1 MRRVER
7 LTRQPAWALGGLA
20 AVAVPLFVTLGLP
33 SYWVY
38 LSTTATVVALLC
50 LSVGVV
56 FGRAGMVALC
66 PMAFAAIGALST
78 ALANHLDL
86 GLPFPVL
93 IVAAG
98 LVTVPFGIAVGLP
111 ALRLRGLN
119 LAIVTLSFAVA
130 VHAIVNTVG
139 FPGGEALEVVP
150 RPDWATD
157 DPAYFLVCWI
167 VFVVACVVVSWV
179 GGRRGGAAWL
189 AVRSS
194 ERGTAATGL
203 SVPRV
208 KLTAFAVSAFL
219 AGVAGALLAGELG
232 QLNATGFDPLQ
243 SLTIFALAVM
253 VGARY
258 PEGAAF
264 GGILAAFLP
273 ELLRQV
279 DLPQDLAGV
288 IFAVGAAVGLAK
300 GSGGAAADLRAAGR
314 SLYQPVPAAG
324 PAAHAVHCGHT

>member
-1 MRRVER
+1 M
-7 LTRQPAWALGGLA
+7 
-20 AVAVPLFVTLGLP
+20 F
-33 SYWVY
+33 
-38 LSTTATVVALLC
+38 ALLC

-66 PMAFAAIGALST
+66 PMAFAAIGALTT
-78 ALANHLDL
+78 ALANHLEL

-93 IVAAG
+93 LVVAG
-98 LVTVPFGIAVGLP
+98 LVTVPFGVAIGLP

-130 VHAIVNTVG
+130 VARGRQHRRDSPVARRSRSC
-139 FPGGEALEVVP
+139 PGRTGPPTTPPTSWCAGWSSWWPAWCCRGWAPAGAGRPGSPCAPANEA
-150 RPDWATD
+150 
-157 DPAYFLVCWI
+157 
-167 VFVVACVVVSWV
+167 
-179 GGRRGGAAWL
+179 
-189 AVRSS
+189 
-194 ERGTAATGL
+194 TAATGL

-219 AGVAGALLAGELG
+219 AGVAGSLLAGELG

-258 PEGAAF
+258 PEGAAL

-288 IFAVGAAVGLAK
+288 IFAVGAAFGLAK

-314 SLYQPVPAAG
+314 SLFAATGRQADRPVESIVDVPRLQAGAAG
-324 PAAHAVHCGHT
+324 RERASSSTPATCACATVP